1 MPLHILLFIM
11 GGAFVILGIAFYV
24 WGKYEEE
31 KYFNTIVHRFD
42 VREYLERLPFR
53 PEPGALRTGGIIAMS
68 LGVLLLIA
76 GGILLLLKII
86 IPQ

>member
-11 GGAFVILGIAFYV
+11 GGAFVILGIAFYI

-53 PEPGALRTGGIIAMS
+53 PEPGALRTGGIIAIS
-68 LGVLLLIA
+68 LGILLLIA
-76 GGILLLLKII
+76 GGILLLLKIF